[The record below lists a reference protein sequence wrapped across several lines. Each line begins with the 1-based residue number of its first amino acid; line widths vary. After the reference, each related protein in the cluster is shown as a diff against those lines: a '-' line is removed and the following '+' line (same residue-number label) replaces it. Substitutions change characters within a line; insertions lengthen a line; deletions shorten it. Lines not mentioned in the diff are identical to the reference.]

1 MAFLNKKEKSGLH
14 KPNSSNSQ
22 AEQEFPV
29 VGIGASAGGLE
40 PIRIVLKDL
49 PTNTGMAFVV
59 IQHLATGQESMLPE
73 ILSRFTKMSVLKVE
87 DGMLVKPNHVYVIPP
102 GVTMTFKDGLLK
114 LTPKGKSLRPID
126 EFLISLALARKM
138 QAIGIILSGTGN
150 DGTEGLKAIKNEGG
164 ITFVQDPE
172 SAQYPDMPLNAIS
185 AECVHFVLP
194 PEGISKELFRVSK
207 HPQLFYGEK
216 QVVER
221 QVEKETCLQIIF
233 SLLKKSFGVDFTHY
247 KETTSNRRIKRRMVI
262 GEIENMENYVEFLR
276 THPKELQALF
286 DDMLI
291 GVTSFFREPNT
302 FSILA
307 EKVFP
312 ELVKNRSHD
321 KPIRVWIP
329 GCSTGE
335 EVYSFAIAIREF
347 LEGKNIVNVPF
358 QIFGTDVH
366 EKNIDNARK
375 GIYPKSI
382 ENGITK
388 KRLRRFFT
396 NYNGSYQIVKSI
408 RDVCIF
414 AKHDLTTDPPFS
426 SLDLVSCRNVLIYFD
441 SVLQE
446 RVIPVLHYG
455 LKLNGFLVLGE
466 SESIGKFTSLFE
478 PLVKKGAVYV
488 KKQTQPHPASSLEVF
503 LPRSMKKSDREPE
516 KTDDISL
523 LEEEI
528 DRLLIA
534 EYVPATLLVNNN
546 LDILVFRGNVTP
558 YLSPESGA
566 ASLNLAKMIRKEL
579 RTEIQT
585 AVYRAIK
592 ENKAV
597 KEKKIQF
604 EYDGQPQA
612 VSIQVTPMRITNYE
626 DPFFLMS
633 IENVTSTATSA
644 QQKIGSK
651 STLPEPER
659 EKTKDRQIRELEEA
673 LESSKRS
680 IQTIIEE
687 QETTNEELRA
697 AMEEVQSNNEELQS
711 TNEQLETA
719 EEELQSAN
727 EELKTLN
734 DELKERNQTLKRVN
748 DDLSNLL
755 GNVDPAVV
763 MVDSEQKIRLFTPSA
778 QETLNI
784 LPSDVG
790 IPISRIRLGI
800 TVKNL
805 EKKISRVIT
814 KRGTVDREVRDKM
827 GYWYQMRARPYLTGE
842 NKIEGVVLSFVY
854 VDELKKVE
862 NKLQIE
868 KEKYRTLTENS
879 PDIIARFDRNLRCLY
894 INSAAKE
901 ITDTPPEKIVGKTSE
916 EIGLPEKFGQAWSK
930 DLQKALQTGKVEGS
944 ELSFPT
950 SRQTMVYQ
958 HVTVPE
964 LLDNAPVESVLSILR
979 NITEKKKLEESKR
992 LIAIGETAGMIG
1004 HDIRN
1009 PLQAMALATYLA
1021 IKDLSSLPASKK
1033 HPHMLKNLKMI
1044 QEELEY
1050 TDKIVSDLQ
1059 DFTKPLNPRLKEVAI
1074 EEIFQ
1079 DALSNID
1086 IPKTI
1091 QVSHSVEK
1099 DFPKLMTDYTYMKR
1113 ILTNLVLNAVQA
1125 MPDGG
1130 KLTLKAFRE
1139 ENHVIITVE
1148 DTGVGI
1154 SEEVKHRLFQP
1165 LFTTKSKGQG
1175 FGLPVCQRLTEALK
1189 GTITFES
1196 QAGKGAKF
1204 TIKLPAAK

>member
-1 MAFLNKKEKSGLH
+1 LEVAFLNKKEKSGLH

-22 AEQEFPV
+22 AEQEFSV

-40 PIRIVLKDL
+40 PIRIVLNDL
-49 PTNTGMAFVV
+49 PTNTGVAFVV

-87 DGMLVKPNHVYVIPP
+87 DGMRVKPNHVYVIPS
-102 GVTMTFKDGLLK
+102 GVTMTFRDGLLK

-126 EFLISLALARKM
+126 EFLISLALALKM
-138 QAIGIILSGTGN
+138 QAIGIILSGTGT

-194 PEGISKELFRVSK
+194 PEGIAKELVRVSK
-207 HPQLFYGEK
+207 HPQLFYAEK

-221 QVEKETCLQIIF
+221 QVKKETGLQIIF

-347 LEGKNIVNVPF
+347 LEGKNIVDVPF

-382 ENGITK
+382 ESGITE
-388 KRLRRFFT
+388 KRLRRFFS

-408 RDVCIF
+408 RDMCIF
-414 AKHDLTTDPPFS
+414 AKHNLTTDPPFS

-455 LKLNGFLVLGE
+455 LKLNGFLVIGE
-466 SESIGKFTSLFE
+466 FESIGKFTSLFE

-488 KKQTQPHPASSLEVF
+488 KKQTQPHAASSLEVF
-503 LPRSMKKSDREPE
+503 LPISMKKSDRELE
-516 KTDDISL
+516 KRDLRSL
-523 LEEEI
+523 LEEEV
-528 DRLLIA
+528 DQLLIA
-534 EYVPATLLVNNN
+534 EYVPATLLLNNN
-546 LDILVFRGNVTP
+546 LDILVFRGQVTP

-579 RTEIQT
+579 RTAIQT

-592 ENKAV
+592 ENNTV
-597 KEKKIQF
+597 KEEKIQF

-612 VSIQVTPMRITNYE
+612 VSIQVTPLRIANYE
-626 DPFFLMS
+626 DPFVLVL
-633 IENVTSTATSA
+633 IENATSTATSA
-644 QQKIGSK
+644 QQKIDPK

-659 EKTKDRQIRELEEA
+659 EKTKDYQILELKEA

-680 IQTIIEE
+680 LQTIIEE

-711 TNEQLETA
+711 TNEELETA
-719 EEELQSAN
+719 KEELQSAN
-727 EELKTLN
+727 EELNTVN

-763 MVDSEQKIRLFTPSA
+763 TPSA

-784 LPSDVG
+784 TPLDVG
-790 IPISRIRLGI
+790 IPISKIRLGI

-805 EKKISRVIT
+805 EKKILRVIT

-827 GYWYQMRARPYLTGE
+827 GQWYQMRARPYLTGE
-842 NKIEGVVLSFVY
+842 NKIEGAVLSFVY

-901 ITDTPPEKIVGKTSE
+901 ITDTTPEKIVGKTSE
-916 EIGLPEKFGQAWSK
+916 EIGLPETFGQAWNK
-930 DLQKALQTGKVEGS
+930 DLQKALQTGKVEVS
-944 ELSFPT
+944 ELVFPT
-950 SRQTMVYQ
+950 SGQTMVYQ
-958 HVTVPE
+958 HLTVPE
-964 LLDNAPVESVLSILR
+964 FLDNAPVESVLSILR

-1009 PLQAMALATYLA
+1009 PLQAMALATYSA
-1021 IKDLSSLPASKK
+1021 MKDLSSLPASKK
-1033 HPHMLKNLKMI
+1033 HLHMLKNLKMI

-1059 DFTKPLNPRLKEVAI
+1059 DFTKPLNPRLKEVAM

-1079 DALSNID
+1079 DILSNID
-1086 IPKTI
+1086 ISETI

-1130 KLTLKAFRE
+1130 KLTLKAFKKE
-1139 ENHVIITVE
+1139 DQVIITVE

-1154 SEEVKHRLFQP
+1154 PEEVKHRLFQP

-1196 QAGKGAKF
+1196 QAGKGTEF
-1204 TIKLPAAK
+1204 TVKLPAAK